1 MSNSIEIIAVLIIV
15 LVLIIIIKMIIMLV
29 IAQGIPK
36 AAAAKGAETAS
47 PAIVGRVPSQPRG
60 LGFRDPSLPSKGL

>member
-1 MSNSIEIIAVLIIV
+1 
-15 LVLIIIIKMIIMLV
+15 MIIMLV

-47 PAIVGRVPSQPRG
+47 PAMVGRVPSQPRG